1 MGSKRGHHRQQDTP
15 QSEAAQARVHTSP
28 DDPDAEELD
37 VWQPER
43 LSLSDGLKK
52 SSTLTKGLYLL
63 ILCGT
68 AYLNVTAWQQLPTQI
83 DLRTWFGFSSVTVPS
98 AAYCI
103 VTFLVIVYLVYR
115 DIVNR
120 SLSRRKL
127 FIPLIFYMGNYFM
140 IEYLL
145 ESLVA

>member
-1 MGSKRGHHRQQDTP
+1 M
-15 QSEAAQARVHTSP
+15 AAGTA
-28 DDPDAEELD
+28 
-37 VWQPER
+37 
-43 LSLSDGLKK
+43 LSLRWIKK

>member
-1 MGSKRGHHRQQDTP
+1 MCTPLRTIRTRRNWTYGSRNG
-15 QSEAAQARVHTSP
+15 
-28 DDPDAEELD
+28 
-37 VWQPER
+37 
-43 LSLSDGLKK
+43 SLSDGLKK

>member
-1 MGSKRGHHRQQDTP
+1 MCTPLRTIRTRRNWTYGSRNG
-15 QSEAAQARVHTSP
+15 
-28 DDPDAEELD
+28 
-37 VWQPER
+37 
-43 LSLSDGLKK
+43 SLSQIGLKK

>member
-1 MGSKRGHHRQQDTP
+1 MGSKRGHHRQQDTR
-15 QSEAAQARVHTSP
+15 QSKAAQARVHTSP

-98 AAYCI
+98 ACLLY
-103 VTFLVIVYLVYR
+103 TSPSPR
-115 DIVNR
+115 D
-120 SLSRRKL
+120 S
-127 FIPLIFYMGNYFM
+127 
-140 IEYLL
+140 
-145 ESLVA
+145 